1 MGLRDNAIVAYAE
14 TKVMEKSDRNV
25 WVLSG
30 EILEALLDKTGIDK
44 NEIDGLVMAG
54 LTGTG
59 AANPFWAQTTADVL
73 GLEVGFCEQVHTGG
87 CSAAGCVA
95 RAAAAIDYGMCEVAF
110 LLFADTHV
118 LEDRT
123 DHSHT
128 YRREW
133 TEPYGLMGPPGA
145 FGLLSRAYEAKY
157 GLDYRML
164 GKLAVTQRNHA
175 LMNENACEKLRVPI
189 TIDDYMNS
197 RMIAEPIRLLDCVMR
212 ADGAAGLIMMSR
224 KRAKEKGLSKCI
236 IPIGY
241 AELTNFKGGENLVD
255 PTKSGHEICGRK
267 ALAAAGLGI
276 KDIASFHPYDDF
288 IIAIMLQL
296 EAFGFCKAG
305 EGVPFIRDH
314 DFSYNGDLPLN
325 TGGGQIS
332 AGQAACSSH
341 NLVEAV
347 RQLQGEAGQASGEG
361 YEERAGD
368 RHRLDQLRTQLGHER
383 GPGAG
388 PGMSEATMT
397 KALND
402 TLSVKRAIKHFDFS
416 EPYWE
421 GTKQKKLVIQ
431 YCKATGKYQHF
442 PRPVS
447 IFTGRRRDI
456 EWREVSGKGVV
467 FSYTVTHRGTAAF
480 RGVEPYAVVSVTL
493 DVGVNFIADIVNC
506 TVEDLK
512 VGMKVKP
519 YWHPLDDGTH
529 LMLFQPDNGAA

>member
-1 MGLRDNAIVAYAE
+1 
-14 TKVMEKSDRNV
+14 
-25 WVLSG
+25 
-30 EILEALLDKTGIDK
+30 
-44 NEIDGLVMAG
+44 LVMAG

-95 RAAAAIDYGMCEVAF
+95 RAAAAIDYGMCDVAF

-123 DHSHT
+123 DHSHS

-133 TEPYGLMGPPGA
+133 TDPYGLMGPPGA
-145 FGLLSRAYEAKY
+145 FGLLTRAYEAKY

-175 LMNENACEKLRVPI
+175 LLNENACEKLRVPI

-197 RMIAEPIRLLDCVMR
+197 RIIADPIRLLDCVMR
-212 ADGAAGLIMMSR
+212 TDGAAGLLMMSR

-241 AELTNFKGGENLVD
+241 AERTNFKGGENLVD
-255 PTKSGHEICGRK
+255 VTKSGHEICGKK
-267 ALAAAGLGI
+267 ALGAAAIGI
-276 KDIASFHPYDDF
+276 KDVASFHPYDDF
-288 IIAIMLQL
+288 IIAIMLQF

-305 EGVPFIRDH
+305 EGVQFIRDH

-347 RQLQGEAGQASGEG
+347 RQLRGEG
-361 YEERAGD
+361 GKRQVKD
-368 RHRLDQLRTQLGHER
+368 TRN
-383 GPGAG
+383 
-388 PGMSEATMT
+388 
-397 KALND
+397 ALVTGIGWINYGRNWG
-402 TLSVKRAIKHFDFS
+402 SSAA
-416 EPYWE
+416 
-421 GTKQKKLVIQ
+421 LVLV
-431 YCKATGKYQHF
+431 
-442 PRPVS
+442 P
-447 IFTGRRRDI
+447 
-456 EWREVSGKGVV
+456 E
-467 FSYTVTHRGTAAF
+467 
-480 RGVEPYAVVSVTL
+480 
-493 DVGVNFIADIVNC
+493 
-506 TVEDLK
+506 
-512 VGMKVKP
+512 
-519 YWHPLDDGTH
+519 
-529 LMLFQPDNGAA
+529 